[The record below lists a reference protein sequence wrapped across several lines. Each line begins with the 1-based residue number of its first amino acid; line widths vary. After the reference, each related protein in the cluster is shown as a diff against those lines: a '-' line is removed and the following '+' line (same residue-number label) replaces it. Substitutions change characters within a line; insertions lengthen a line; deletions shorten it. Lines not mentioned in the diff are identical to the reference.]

1 MSFDREMD
9 LFFMRNCYFDKDR
22 ERVKASPAYQRAE
35 DDGDA
40 TKAQEV
46 ATQILERKDQPVIP

>member
-9 LFFMRNCYFDKDR
+9 LFFMRNCYFEKDR
-22 ERVKASPAYQRAE
+22 ERVKASPAYRRAE

-40 TKAQEV
+40 MQAQEI
-46 ATQILERKDQPVIP
+46 ATQILERNVTP